1 LTSRFAFFRLK
12 VTAKD
17 KASIVA
23 GLALAAA
30 SPEEESMSTF
40 AHSEAGI
47 EQLLHAENELLP
59 PKSLVE
65 NARLKDYAAEYKRSV
80 DDPEAFWADAASEL
94 EWFKP
99 WTKVFDW
106 KYPTFEWFQGGKFN
120 ITHNCLDRQVKSGRK
135 NKVAYIW
142 VGEDGTERQVTYG
155 QLLDQV
161 GRTANALKSL
171 GVKRGDRVIVYMPLC
186 LEGVVSMLACA
197 RIGAVH
203 SVVYAGFSVGALRSR
218 IEDAQAR
225 VILTADVTYRR
236 GKQVPLRTIVQESIA
251 ELELVKKVVVLRRAK
266 PMIELTEREV
276 DFNELVQAQK
286 AECLAEVMD
295 SEDPLYILYTSGT
308 TGKPKGVV
316 HVHGGYAVGTHY
328 HMTRFWDIRDDDVY
342 FCTSD
347 IGWVVGHSYIV
358 YAPLLAGVTTLFR
371 EGAIDYPNPGIAWE
385 LVEKYRVSVV
395 FTAPT
400 AVRMFMRHGDEL
412 PKKFDLRSL
421 RLFTCAGEPLNPEA
435 LQWAYRMLCGNGT
448 TAFVADN
455 WWQTETGG
463 PCLGTLPIM
472 AARPAKAGKALPGV
486 VAEVVDQQGNPMPP
500 NKGGLLVIRKPF
512 PHMFRTVYG
521 DPARYSQ
528 DWGKVPNCY
537 TTGDVA
543 VCDQDGYFTVVGR
556 ADDVLNVAGHRIGTA
571 DVEGALVSHPAVGE
585 AAVIGRPDEIK
596 GENIKAFVIL
606 RIGHTGSP
614 ELETKLKD
622 HVRHVLGAIAVPAEI
637 AFPDKLP
644 KTRSGK
650 IIRRL
655 LKAQELGRDV
665 GDLSTLEE

>member
-1 LTSRFAFFRLK
+1 MAA
-12 VTAKD
+12 VTH
-17 KASIVA
+17 
-23 GLALAAA
+23 
-30 SPEEESMSTF
+30 P
-40 AHSEAGI
+40 EAGI

-59 PKSLVE
+59 PRSLVE
-65 NARLKDYAAEYKRSV
+65 GARLKNYEAEYRRSV
-80 DDPEAFWADAASEL
+80 EDPEGFWADAAKEL
-94 EWFKP
+94 EWFQP

-106 KYPTFEWFQGGKFN
+106 KYPTFEWFQGGKCN
-120 ITHNCLDRQVKSGRK
+120 ITYNCLDRQVKSGRK

-142 VGEDGTERQVTYG
+142 AGEDGAEQQITYS
-155 QLLDQV
+155 QLLDFV
-161 GRTANALKSL
+161 CRTANGLKQM
-171 GVKRGDRVIVYMPLC
+171 GVKKGDRVIIYMPLG

-225 VILTADVTYRR
+225 VILTADVTFRR
-236 GKQVPLRTIVQESIA
+236 GKQVPLRAIVQESIA
-251 ELELVKKVVVLRRAK
+251 GLELVEKVVVLRRVK
-266 PMIELTEREV
+266 PAVELSEREV
-276 DFNELVQAQK
+276 DFYEMVRSQK
-286 AECLAEVMD
+286 AECLPEVMD
-295 SEDPLYILYTSGT
+295 AEDPLYILYTSGT

-316 HVHGGYAVGTHY
+316 HVHGGYSVGIHY
-328 HMTRFWDIRDDDVY
+328 HMTRFWDIRDDDIF

-358 YAPLLAGVTTLFR
+358 YAPLLAGATTLFR
-371 EGAIDYPNPGIAWE
+371 EGAIDFPHPAIAWE

-400 AVRMFMRHGDEL
+400 AVRMFMRHGDEM
-412 PKKFDLRSL
+412 PKKYDLRSL

-435 LQWAYRMLCGNGT
+435 LNWAYRVICGNGT
-448 TAFVADN
+448 TGFVADN

-486 VAEVVDQQGNPMPP
+486 VAEVVDQQGNKLPP

-521 DPARYSQ
+521 DPARYAV
-528 DWGKVPNCY
+528 DWGKVPNAY

-543 VCDQDGYFTVVGR
+543 IVDQDGYFTVVGR

-571 DVEGALVSHPAVGE
+571 DVEGALVSHPAVAE

-606 RIGHTGSP
+606 RVGHTASP
-614 ELETKLKD
+614 ELGVKLKE

-655 LKAQELGRDV
+655 LKAQELGREV

>member
-1 LTSRFAFFRLK
+1 MA
-12 VTAKD
+12 A
-17 KASIVA
+17 VA
-23 GLALAAA
+23 H
-30 SPEEESMSTF
+30 T
-40 AHSEAGI
+40 EAGI
-47 EQLLHAENELLP
+47 EQLLRGETELHP
-59 PKSLVE
+59 PAFLHQQ
-65 NARLKDYAAEYKRSV
+65 ARLKDYAAEYKRSV
-80 DDPEAFWADAASEL
+80 EDPDAFWSDVAKEL
-94 EWFKP
+94 DWFQP
-99 WTKVFDW
+99 WNKVFQST
-106 KYPTFEWFQGGKFN
+106 YPTFQWFIGGKCN
-120 ITHNCLDRQVKSGRK
+120 ITYNALDRQVKSGRK
-135 NKVAYIW
+135 NKVAYVW
-142 VGEDGTERQVTYG
+142 VAEDGSERQITYG
-155 QLLDQV
+155 QLLDFV
-161 GRTANALKSL
+161 SRTANGLKSL
-171 GVKRGDRVIVYMPLC
+171 GVKKGDRVIIYMPLM

-203 SVVYAGFSVGALRSR
+203 SVVYAGFSVQALRSR

-225 VILTADVTYRR
+225 VILTADYTTRR
-236 GKQVPLRTIVQESIA
+236 GKRVALRSIVEESIDG
-251 ELELVKKVVVLRRAK
+251 LEVVDKVVVLRRGQ
-266 PMIELTEREV
+266 PQIDLTPHEI
-276 DFNELVQAQK
+276 DFYELVNAQK
-286 AECLAEVMD
+286 ADCPAEVMD

-316 HVHGGYAVGTHY
+316 HVHGGYMVGTYY
-328 HMTRFWDIRDDDVY
+328 HMTRFWDIRDDDVF

-358 YAPLLAGVTTLFR
+358 YAPLVAGATTVFR
-371 EGAIDYPNPGIAWE
+371 EGAIDFPHPAIAWE
-385 LVEKYRVSVV
+385 ICEKYRVSVV

-412 PKKFDLRSL
+412 PKKYDLSGI

-435 LQWAYRMLCGNGT
+435 LQWAYRVICGNGKT
-448 TAFVADN
+448 GFVADN

-463 PCLGTLPIM
+463 PCLGTISCFPQ
-472 AARPAKAGKALPGV
+472 RPAKAGKALPGV
-486 VAEVVDQQGNPMPP
+486 VAEVVNQKGEKMPP
-500 NKGGLLVIRKPF
+500 NKGGLLVLRRPF

-521 DPARYSQ
+521 DPDRYAQ

-543 VCDQDGYFTVVGR
+543 VCDEDGYFTVVGR

-571 DVEGALVSHPAVGE
+571 DVEGALVSHPAVAE
-585 AAVIGRPDEIK
+585 AAVIGIPDEIK

-606 RIGHTGSP
+606 RVGHTASP
-614 ELETKLKD
+614 ELEAKLKD
-622 HVRHVLGAIAVPAEI
+622 HVRHTLGSIAVPVAV

>member
-1 LTSRFAFFRLK
+1 MAP
-12 VTAKD
+12 
-17 KASIVA
+17 
-23 GLALAAA
+23 LA
-30 SPEEESMSTF
+30 PTES
-40 AHSEAGI
+40 GI
-47 EQLLHAENELLP
+47 EQLLRAETELHAPEF
-59 PKSLVE
+59 LVQQC
-65 NARLKDYAAEYKRSV
+65 RLKDYAAEYKRSV
-80 DDPEAFWADAASEL
+80 ENPDAFWSGVAGEL
-94 EWFKP
+94 EWFQP
-99 WTKVFDW
+99 WNKVFEW
-106 KYPTFEWFQGGKFN
+106 KYPTFQWFVGGKCN
-120 ITHNCLDRQVKSGRK
+120 ITYNALDRQVKSGRK

-142 VGEDGTERQVTYG
+142 TTEDGTERQITYG
-155 QLLDQV
+155 QLLDFV
-161 GRTANALKSL
+161 GRAANGLKSL
-171 GVKRGDRVIVYMPLC
+171 GVKKGDRVIIYMPLA
-186 LEGVVSMLACA
+186 LEGVVAMLACA

-203 SVVYAGFSVGALRSR
+203 SVVYAGFSVQALRSR

-225 VILTADVTYRR
+225 VILTADFTYRR
-236 GKQVPLRTIVQESIA
+236 GKRVELRAIVEESIDG
-251 ELELVKKVVVLRRAK
+251 LEIVDKVVVLRRVQ
-266 PMIELTEREV
+266 PEIELGPHEV
-276 DFNELVQAQK
+276 DFYELVKSQK
-286 AECLAEVMD
+286 AECPAEVMD

-316 HVHGGYAVGTHY
+316 HVHGGYSVGIYY
-328 HMTRFWDIRDDDVY
+328 HMTRFWDIRDDDIF

-358 YAPLLAGVTTLFR
+358 YAPLLAGATTLFR
-371 EGAIDYPNPGIAWE
+371 EGAIDYPHPAVAWE
-385 LVEKYRVSVV
+385 LAEKYRVSVV

-412 PKKFDLRSL
+412 PRKYDLHTI

-435 LQWAYRMLCGNGT
+435 QLWAHRVICSNGKT
-448 TAFVADN
+448 GFVADN

-463 PCLGTLPIM
+463 PCLGTMPAF

-486 VAEVVDQQGNPMPP
+486 VAEVVDQQGNKMPP
-500 NKGGLLVIRKPF
+500 NKGGLLVLRRPF

-521 DPARYSQ
+521 DPARYAQ
-528 DWGKVPNCY
+528 DWGKVPNAY

-543 VCDQDGYFTVVGR
+543 VCDEDGYFTVVGR

-571 DVEGALVSHPAVGE
+571 DVESALVSHPAVAE

-614 ELETKLKD
+614 ELEAKLKD
-622 HVRHVLGAIAVPAEI
+622 HVRHTLGSIAVPAEI

-655 LKAQELGRDV
+655 LKAQELGHAV